1 MELYISDGLAE
12 KKEVKRLDKR
22 VSIHIE
28 SKRHRLADPGG
39 ISHKATIDGIVNA
52 GILPDDSTK
61 EIKEIRESQTKIPA
75 SEPEI
80 TIITIR
86 EV

>member
-1 MELYISDGLAE
+1 MD
-12 KKEVKRLDKR
+12 KKV
-22 VSIHIE
+22 IINIMHH
-28 SKRHRLADPGG
+28 RHRKPDPGG
-39 ISHKATIDGIVNA
+39 ISHKATIDGLVHA
-52 GILPDDSTK
+52 GILSDDSAK
-61 EIKEIRESQTKIPA
+61 EIEEIREKQTKVPT